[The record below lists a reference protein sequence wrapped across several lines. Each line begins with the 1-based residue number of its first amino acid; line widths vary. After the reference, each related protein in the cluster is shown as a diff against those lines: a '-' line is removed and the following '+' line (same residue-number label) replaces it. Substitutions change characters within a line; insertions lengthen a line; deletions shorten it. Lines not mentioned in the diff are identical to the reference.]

1 MIVRMWI
8 AEGFIK
14 AQKGK
19 TVEEVGHS
27 YLKELTLRCLVQ
39 SFYTNDAIGTKGVQV
54 HRSLHGFLLSEAR
67 EAGFMEVHETQD
79 DFIPSSVRRLSS
91 YISDGGFTT
100 FANKFSKLRS
110 FLCWASDDYSATA
123 GGSINTDK
131 NLDDLKFLLRSK
143 FLRVIEIK
151 GLRIKELPAEIC
163 DMFHLRYLGVHSPG
177 LKKLPP
183 AIAKLI
189 NLQTLDIRGTAVKKI
204 DPSFWNIK
212 TLRHV
217 LAQDLELPAS
227 SSIVQQLDGLQT
239 LQGVRPAA
247 EEEGRPAAEE
257 EGDGLQTLQD
267 VRPAAEEEGRPAAEE
282 EGDGLQTLQGVRPAA
297 EEGGDGLQTLQGV
310 RPAAEKGW
318 NQENCPLHKMTQLRT
333 LCLHGIKGD
342 THGAEL
348 GAALLKMHL
357 LRHLELYSSA
367 PHDQFP
373 PCIFKDRGL
382 QNLESVKLLG
392 RDAYYFPDD
401 AAPNLRVLRPNLAWV
416 DLKIVVPQPIEDEFK
431 KLGVRGQWLKINTSY
446 NSRKQ

>member
-177 LKKLPP
+177 LEQLPP

-189 NLQTLDIRGTAVKKI
+189 NLQTLDIRDTAVKKI

-227 SSIVQQLDGLQT
+227 SSIDQQLDGLQT

-247 EEEGRPAAEE
+247 EEE
-257 EGDGLQTLQD
+257 
-267 VRPAAEEEGRPAAEE
+267 
-282 EGDGLQTLQGVRPAA
+282 
-297 EEGGDGLQTLQGV
+297 GDGLQTLQGV

-333 LCLHGIKGD
+333 LCLHGIKID
-342 THGAEL
+342 KHRDAL
-348 GAALLKMHL
+348 GTALLKMHL
-357 LRHLELYSSA
+357 LRHLELHG
-367 PHDQFP
+367 HDYELHGYDAHRDDEFP

-382 QNLESVKLLG
+382 QNLETVKLYGIYHL
-392 RDAYYFPDD
+392 PHDD
-401 AAPNLRVLRPNLAWV
+401 NAASNLRVLRPNLAWV
-416 DLKIVVPQPIEDEFK
+416 DLKYTYCWLPQHIEDKFK
-431 KLGVRGQWLKINTSY
+431 KMGVRGQWLKLNTSY
-446 NSRKQ
+446 YSREQ